1 MDNQRVEDARRREE
15 LARSQERHES
25 AQAQRLIDDFIA
37 RATEQQVQPEPLW
50 ATTHGG
56 TRVKTDK
63 LGWYLRRNRSVAVG
77 TDGGYYVLTVPA
89 AAGLLTRWRGVR
101 LEASLPP
108 LIVGRG
114 GRDGE
119 TGPLSEFL
127 DRRLSQG

>member
-1 MDNQRVEDARRREE
+1 M
-15 LARSQERHES
+15 
-25 AQAQRLIDDFIA
+25 IDDFIA
-37 RATEQQVQPEPLW
+37 RATDQHVQPEPLW

-56 TRVKTDK
+56 ARVKTDK
-63 LGWYLRRNRSVAVG
+63 LGWYLRRNKSVAIG

-89 AAGLLTRWRGVR
+89 SGGLLTRFRGVK

-127 DRRLSQG
+127 DRRLAEG